1 MGKHQAYTTDNSFF
15 CMRCGNK
22 GIPLARR
29 ESSRREAHHRKK
41 LYCRFC
47 KEEVNHIECR
57 TLDEIELFKENFKNG
72 VYIDEA
78 EASVA
83 YVRNSRVGQVYLGKA
98 QG

>member
-1 MGKHQAYTTDNSFF
+1 MGRCQSFTTDNSFF
-15 CMRCGNK
+15 CMRCGNR
-22 GIPLARR
+22 GIPLARK
-29 ESSRREAHHRKK
+29 ESKRREQFHRKK

-57 TLDEIELFKENFKNG
+57 NLDEIEAFRENFEKG